1 MNKIFTFK
9 KTYIGLNYDMITINL
24 PLTVKICSIY
34 PNQNEMDLT
43 THSLI
48 SDIIEEVVREE
59 LIQRNFEG
67 ILYHTFDFLKDICD
81 NINANFNI
89 SGVLKPL
96 GYYVVDLYIGDE
108 KITDDANYI
117 LNMNKYFENKI
128 EE

>member
-9 KTYIGLNYDMITINL
+9 KIYTGLNYDMITVNL
-24 PLTVKICSIY
+24 PLTVKICSIN
-34 PNQNEMDLT
+34 PNQNEMDLA

-48 SDIIEEVVREE
+48 SDIIEGVVREE
-59 LIQRNFEG
+59 LVQRNLDG
-67 ILYHTFDFLKDICD
+67 ICYHTFEFLKDICD

-117 LNMNKYFENKI
+117 LNMNKYFENSKY
-128 EE
+128 

>member
-67 ILYHTFDFLKDICD
+67 ILYHTFDFLEDIWHKL
-81 NINANFNI
+81 NVN
-89 SGVLKPL
+89 LEEYK
-96 GYYVVDLYIGDE
+96 YYVVDIYIGDE